1 MLCLILLICAVVTLS
16 AIEDLNDN
24 VDTIN
29 DRSTRIQVS
38 YDDSDNHEA
47 AAGFII
53 FVAVMGMVIEPLII
67 ILRILSI
74 SFINQNFLIILF
86 GIVVSDYD
94 VVVNAI
100 SMEEISIVR
109 ILMSFM
115 ISV

>member
-1 MLCLILLICAVVTLS
+1 MLCLILLICAAVTLS

-38 YDDSDNHEA
+38 YDDSDNYEA
-47 AAGFII
+47 AAGCLI

-67 ILRILSI
+67 ILRILNI
-74 SFINQNFLIILF
+74 SFINQNFLIF